1 MIMSVIFSIIVFVF
15 VLGLVIVIH
24 ELGHFIMAKRA
35 NILCHEFSLGMGPI
49 LWSKRVGE
57 TLYAVRAIP
66 IGGYVMMAGE
76 EVEDEVVK
84 VGKDVRLV
92 FDDFNNVEKIIL
104 DHENEEYEK
113 YEKVTVTHIDLKG
126 ENNEPLFINDYIVK
140 RNAFYVFKNRELQIA
155 PFERSFESKTK
166 TERFLAIFAGPF
178 MNFVLAIFVFIFINL
193 FIGFPVMDNTVLG
206 SIGEGLPSFGVLEEG
221 DEIVTIDGVLVND
234 WDDISNQLDVNVADR
249 LIEFE
254 VIRDG
259 TSKTVEVTPIIIF
272 YSLGFRSD
280 DNVVD
285 LLIIDDVHEDSIAS
299 DAGFVGG
306 DEILTVDGNAVNNWI
321 DITDLVSD
329 NIYGELMTFTVLR
342 NGNVETLTIEPH
354 DIEILEYSGV
364 LPVESYIGI
373 SPEYDFDLF
382 RSFTYSFTNTKDSAM
397 MIFNTLGL
405 LFGNENVGVSDLAG
419 PVGIY
424 TITSSALS
432 GGLFSLLGWVA
443 LLSVNLGV
451 INLLPIP
458 ALDGGRL
465 VFLGYEAITTKKAN
479 KRIENTLHYAMYL
492 MLLGLFVYITFNDI
506 LRLFNLK

>member
-1 MIMSVIFSIIVFVF
+1 MIMSVIFSIVVFIF

-49 LWSKRVGE
+49 LWSKRGKE
-57 TLYAVRAIP
+57 TLYTIRAIP
-66 IGGYVMMAGE
+66 IGG
-76 EVEDEVVK
+76 EVEDEIVK

-92 FDDFNNVEKIIL
+92 FDSFNNVEKIIL
-104 DHENEEYEK
+104 DHENEKYEK
-113 YEKVTVTHIDLKG
+113 YEKVNVTHVDLKG
-126 ENNEPLFINDYIVK
+126 ENNEPLYLNDYTVK

-155 PFERSFESKTK
+155 PYERSFEAKTK
-166 TERFLAIFAGPF
+166 MERFLAIFAGPF
-178 MNFVLAIFVFIFINL
+178 MNFILAIFIFIFINI

-206 SIGEGLPSFGVLEEG
+206 SIGKEMPSYGILEQG
-221 DEIVTIDGVLVND
+221 DQIVSVDGVLVHD
-234 WDDISNQLDVNVADR
+234 WEDVSNELDSNVADR
-249 LIEFE
+249 LVQFDI
-254 VIRDG
+254 IRDG
-259 TSKTVEVTPIIIF
+259 ESKTVAVTPIIIF

-280 DNVVD
+280 DATVD
-285 LLIIDDVHEDSIAS
+285 SLVMEDIHEDSKAY

-306 DEILTVDGNAVNNWI
+306 DIILTVDGNDVISWYDVTN
-321 DITDLVSD
+321 LVSD
-329 NIYGELMTFTVLR
+329 NIYGQLMTFTVLR
-342 NGNVETLTIEPH
+342 GSDIETLTIIPH
-354 DIEILEYSGV
+354 DLEVLEYSGV
-364 LPVESYIGI
+364 SAVESYVGI
-373 SPEYDFDLF
+373 SPVYEFDFL

-397 MIFNTLGL
+397 MIFNTIGL
-405 LFGNENVGVSDLAG
+405 LFNNENVGVSDLAG

-424 TITSSALS
+424 TITSNALS

-479 KRIENTLHYAMYL
+479 RRIENTLHYAMYL